1 MSATK
6 NQIFRIRVI
15 DELLARKNWVK
26 STTMQKVIVERFG
39 EEVSLR
45 TIQNDIRDLKE
56 DTRLGYFAP
65 IEYDRKN
72 KAYKYT
78 EEGYTIK
85 NFGLQD
91 QEISAFVFYANCLD
105 IFKDYSLFN
114 DFSNGLNKIIEGV
127 KAGGKISDR
136 ENVNKVLQTDSLI
149 VAKGHRFLGEA
160 VSAIDK
166 QQKVLVEYQGFGWD
180 KPFKRTLSP
189 YFLKEYKNRWYL
201 LATNQKEDKIKTYA
215 FDRIKS
221 MKVLD
226 ESFNKTVH
234 FDADEYFKHSFGI
247 TAPDGEV
254 MKVILRFDIKEM
266 PYILSLP
273 IHTTQKVVKEGKS
286 YTDISIDVFD
296 SYELRAYI
304 LSKTPAV
311 KVVSPQSLRD
321 AIYESLVKGEKK
333 YNKKSTSR
341 K

>member
-56 DTRLGYFAP
+56 DSRLGYYAP
-65 IEYDRKN
+65 IEYDKKK

-85 NFGLQD
+85 NFGLRE

-201 LATNQKEDKIKTYA
+201 LATSQKEDKIKTYA

-226 ESFNKTVH
+226 ESFNKIVH

-266 PYILSLP
+266 PYVLSLP